1 MTGGATPGHAT
12 DQVHPAA
19 DTLDCPPLPVG
30 GRSGRT
36 VEWCSTADQGA
47 SAVEFTELAV
57 VLVALTVSGVIG
69 LRLGLS
75 AIPIYIGAGILLG
88 PGEPVVLH
96 VVTPN
101 DATDLISR
109 LGIVLLLF
117 FLGLEFSLERLTQ
130 ARRFTLVGGMIDLGI
145 AGGGALILSIVLL
158 GFTAE
163 AIILAG
169 LIYVS
174 SSAVITRALF
184 DFRRLADPETDLV
197 LGVLVFEDI
206 AIALFLAVAAA
217 LAAGSGVTALG
228 IAGTVAIALAVVGAF
243 LFASRYAPRVFDRI
257 APRLERE
264 QLLLLTLTIA
274 VGSAAISEVA
284 GLSEAIGALLAGV
297 LLSGSQL
304 RDDIEGEL
312 LGLRDFAAGIF
323 FFSFGLGVDLGDTGR
338 VWTWLVAAIPVGVA
352 TKLLGGYIAG
362 RATGLTP
369 RRSFNTG
376 TSLIARGEFTII
388 LSQLAA
394 AGVALDAGFRDR
406 IGPFAGVFVVATTV
420 IGVLF
425 MKETR
430 RLGRVIFTAGARA
443 RTVTKGVDNA

>member
-1 MTGGATPGHAT
+1 M
-12 DQVHPAA
+12 
-19 DTLDCPPLPVG
+19 
-30 GRSGRT
+30 
-36 VEWCSTADQGA
+36 
-47 SAVEFTELAV
+47 
-57 VLVALTVSGVIG
+57 
-69 LRLGLS
+69 
-75 AIPIYIGAGILLG
+75 
-88 PGEPVVLH
+88 LH
-96 VVTPN
+96 IVTPN

-130 ARRFTLVGGMIDLGI
+130 ARKFTVVGGAIDLGI
-145 AGGGALILSIVLL
+145 AGGGALILAIVLL

-169 LIYVS
+169 LVYVS
-174 SSAVITRALF
+174 SSAVITRAMF

-217 LAAGSGVTALG
+217 LAIGSDVTALG

-243 LFASRYAPRVFDRI
+243 LVASRYTPRIFDRI

-274 VGSAAISEVA
+274 VGSAAVCEAA

-297 LLSGSQL
+297 LLSGSRL

-323 FFSFGLGVDLGDTGR
+323 FFSFGLSVDLGDTGQ
-338 VWTWLVAAIPVGVA
+338 VWTWLVAAIPVAVA
-352 TKLLGGYIAG
+352 TKLLGGYVAG

-376 TSLIARGEFTII
+376 TSLVARGEFTII

-394 AGVALDAGFRDR
+394 AGVALDAGFRDK
-406 IGPFAGVFVVATTV
+406 IGPFAGVFVVATTI
-420 IGVLF
+420 IGVLL

-430 RLGRVIFTAGARA
+430 RLGRVIFTTGTRA